1 MVLGIFQVSLNKTVN
16 FFNLYPVSFMV
27 EPVALK
33 SRAVLKVSL
42 YITLVYNLS
51 LMLYE
56 TKFPAVTLRYGFCF

>member
-1 MVLGIFQVSLNKTVN
+1 
-16 FFNLYPVSFMV
+16 MV